1 MHQFVTRSE
10 GRRDCL
16 QKWYFCATI
25 CCFRESILVALEIK
39 NLAFAFISLGGIDS
53 SNIRREKMCKSAGV
67 ASISWVKKNGPSI
80 NTGPF

>member
-1 MHQFVTRSE
+1 MHLSTTYPIKINEKRILLSIYFFRGAIMHQFVTRSE

-39 NLAFAFISLGGIDS
+39 NRAFQQ
-53 SNIRREKMCKSAGV
+53 
-67 ASISWVKKNGPSI
+67 
-80 NTGPF
+80 